1 MDVRQN
7 ILKFICI
14 NTLKQEFV
22 NEVGVLLVWPK
33 NSISLVWNFSRKRV
47 FQILDFT
54 NFQIWNFSKQVH
66 HHEPYSEFSLKM
78 AFNRHRRGLE
88 TCPQANLA
96 KMSTQFSSLFSGPS
110 DEDDSA
116 PSREYTGQFVPFSPV
131 SVNKLDK
138 NFFSQLAIKNFS
150 SGISRSIF
158 SWLKFILGKELKV
171 NSHAVGKGRLF
182 F

>member
-158 SWLKFILGKELKV
+158 SWL
-171 NSHAVGKGRLF
+171 
-182 F
+182 